1 MGLGRFGRFLRAV
14 AWYISFFNLWAV
26 SLALTFAYLYTYDRF
41 RIEAA
46 TLHGFGPLEEAASRF
61 LIGTANTHLEAMIA
75 SMHLA
80 LLAAILFSFE
90 EGEGLSYIRYSAG
103 LGRLSSYAAK
113 LAASTLLF
121 TAPLLAAKAIVILSW
136 DYRVLFNPFFAP
148 SLLSLF
154 SNLSLYALY
163 LTPILALL
171 AILVKRPAYYL
182 ILIFLELYIIEGR
195 LELLGV
201 RRLYSSAALWWPL
214 GFITTA
220 RGSVFSPP
228 HALIILFPQRFL
240 ASLACAALTLAW
252 YRLKGEVRWR

>member
-61 LIGTANTHLEAMIA
+61 LIGTANTHLKAMIA

-182 ILIFLELYIIEGR
+182 ILLTALAFDAQLYVLDEPFTLLDRETVNAVVGECARLVEEG
-195 LELLGV
+195 
-201 RRLYSSAALWWPL
+201 
-214 GFITTA
+214 
-220 RGSVFSPP
+220 
-228 HALIILFPQRFL
+228 
-240 ASLACAALTLAW
+240 
-252 YRLKGEVRWR
+252 